1 MTELNSESM
10 PDATASTEAN
20 PSRQNEAKAPL
31 KKPSGAKTQ
40 ASSATKSKASAKSSS
55 ASKKSAK
62 LASKRPP
69 KAASKSAASG
79 TKASKT
85 SQTKKASSSVK
96 PSAAPQTNPEDVFR
110 SISTPVQAASN
121 GASDAISNIHSDA
134 RAAQSSSDR
143 APLPADSLKAAD
155 PSSVVEGKNA
165 AVPPSPQEERQTAA
179 SSLADGEPKTPDA
192 APSDEQ
198 PSRKSG
204 VSAIRYGENLAL
216 AAGGNSAEAPEFA
229 KFAETAEAHEAA
241 EASEAL
247 GSAAPSDETGRADAA
262 SHEPHHEVERLEGR
276 RIVIRRERVELEG
289 SAPIEALAQYLPE
302 VDDESG
308 ALRPGND
315 EAVAKQLALDAR
327 KAAERESILEMR
339 EAADERRRQAVD
351 EALAAHVAKAGKK
364 GRSFSP
370 EALEAERLRISAK
383 LKKAEAK
390 AIKREIVRQ
399 RFIAEATLEEN
410 DLPWY
415 FAGPE
420 AVNRH
425 VAAII
430 SSSPSEG
437 ATPDGAYREREAL
450 RLSLQEARSN
460 LTKDLARLE
469 KLLSDQHQDLP
480 EDERA
485 ALAYVHAK
493 KEEALKH
500 VETLCSA
507 FEADERH
514 EARHLSRFLVGAHGY
529 QAQNPKKP
537 FLEQHLRFQN
547 LRSILGL
554 CRPCAD
560 AMDGAFHGAGAPL
573 LNSQADAA
581 EQQRKSDDER
591 SHESSIDGTIDGVKE
606 GQNIAGDDS
615 HNESRDGCR
624 DESPGRS
631 RGEKHEHS
639 RNEDQ
644 ESEELAQAART
655 DNAPEGRPGDRAR
668 SASPSPIGCAASV
681 VRKLAVSAALLLAC
695 AAGCAYLL
703 APPAPDV
710 QFAVV
715 DAEALQT
722 RMAMMRI
729 AAAKPGEP
737 EDKRLSNLNIEALND
752 AIRQAADETGAVV
765 LDRRALLAAPR
776 RLAEAEP
783 DSFAASLRRIP
794 RQISEKLG
802 FAQPAP
808 AQQGEAEA
816 ALDLT
821 EAVAASLGI
830 EAVDP
835 KALEAAFRANWLEG
849 SEAP

>member
-20 PSRQNEAKAPL
+20 PSRQNEAKAPA

-40 ASSATKSKASAKSSS
+40 ASAATKSKASAKSSS

-62 LASKRPP
+62 PASMRPA
-69 KAASKSAASG
+69 KATSKSAASG
-79 TKASKT
+79 TKASKS

-110 SISTPVQAASN
+110 SISTPVQADSKGASN
-121 GASDAISNIHSDA
+121 AISNAHSDA

-143 APLPADSLKAAD
+143 APQPVDSAKAAD
-155 PSSVVEGKNA
+155 PSSVVEVKNA
-165 AVPPSPQEERQTAA
+165 AVQPSSQGEPQGTT
-179 SSLADGEPKTPDA
+179 SSLAEEASAASDAVASDG
-192 APSDEQ
+192 Q

-204 VSAIRYGENLAL
+204 ASAIRYGENLAL
-216 AAGGNSAEAPEFA
+216 AAGGNSAEAPESA
-229 KFAETAEAHEAA
+229 KFAEAAEAPEAA

-247 GSAAPSDETGRADAA
+247 GSAAPSDESGRADAA

-276 RIVIRRERVELEG
+276 RIVIRKDRVEVEG

-315 EAVAKQLALDAR
+315 EAVAKQLTLDAR

-339 EAADERRRQAVD
+339 EAADERRLQAVD

-399 RFIAEATLEEN
+399 RFTAEATLEEN

-469 KLLSDQHQDLP
+469 KLLSDKHQDLP
-480 EDERA
+480 EDESA

-500 VETLCSA
+500 VQTLCSA

-514 EARHLSRFLVGAHGY
+514 AAYSLSSSPIGAHGY
-529 QAQNPKKP
+529 QTQNPKKP
-537 FLEQHLRFQN
+537 FQQHLRFQN

-560 AMDGAFHGAGAPL
+560 AMDGAFHGADAPL
-573 LNSQADAA
+573 LTSQAD
-581 EQQRKSDDER
+581 ERKGDDER
-591 SHESSIDGTIDGVKE
+591 LHESSIDSSIDGVKE
-606 GQNIAGDDS
+606 GQNASGDDS
-615 HNESRDGCR
+615 QNEPRDPCR
-624 DESPGRS
+624 DESHGKS
-631 RGEKHEHS
+631 RNEKHERG

>member
-20 PSRQNEAKAPL
+20 PSKQNEAKAPL

-40 ASSATKSKASAKSSS
+40 ASAATKSKASAKSSS

-62 LASKRPP
+62 PASKRPA
-69 KAASKSAASG
+69 KATSKSAASG

-96 PSAAPQTNPEDVFR
+96 PSAAPQTNPDDVFR
-110 SISTPVQAASN
+110 SISTPVQADSK
-121 GASDAISNIHSDA
+121 GASDAISNVHSDA
-134 RAAQSSSDR
+134 PAAQYSSDR
-143 APLPADSLKAAD
+143 APQPVDSAKAAD
-155 PSSVVEGKNA
+155 PSSVLEGKNA
-165 AVPPSPQEERQTAA
+165 AVTPSPQEERQTAA

-204 VSAIRYGENLAL
+204 ASAIRYGENLAL
-216 AAGGNSAEAPEFA
+216 AAGGDSAEDAESAGSAEAEEAPEGIL
-229 KFAETAEAHEAA
+229 
-241 EASEAL
+241 AL
-247 GSAAPSDETGRADAA
+247 GSAAPSDESGRADAA
-262 SHEPHHEVERLEGR
+262 SDEPHHEVERLEGR
-276 RIVIRRERVELEG
+276 RIVIRKDRVEVEG

-339 EAADERRRQAVD
+339 EAADERRRQAVE
-351 EALAAHVAKAGKK
+351 EALAAHVAKAAKK

-370 EALEAERLRISAK
+370 EALEAERLRIAAK

-390 AIKREIVRQ
+390 TIKREIVRQ

-437 ATPDGAYREREAL
+437 ATPDGAYRERQAL

-469 KLLSDQHQDLP
+469 KLLSDKHQDLP

-554 CRPCAD
+554 SRPCAD
-560 AMDGAFHGAGAPL
+560 VMDGAFHGAGAPL

-581 EQQRKSDDER
+581 GQQRKGDDER
-591 SHESSIDGTIDGVKE
+591 LHESSIDGSIDGVKE
-606 GQNIAGDDS
+606 VQNAAADDS

-624 DESPGRS
+624 DESPDRS
-631 RGEKHEHS
+631 RGEKHE
-639 RNEDQ
+639 RGCNEDK
-644 ESEELAQAART
+644 ESEELEQAARSG
-655 DNAPEGRPGDRAR
+655 NAPQGHTGDRAR
-668 SASPSPIGCAASV
+668 PASPSPLVGAAGV
-681 VRKLAVSAALLLAC
+681 ARKLAASGAVLFAC
-695 AAGCAYLL
+695 AAACAYLL
-703 APPAPDV
+703 APPAPAV

-715 DAEALQT
+715 DTEALQT

-729 AAAKPGEP
+729 AAVKPGEP
-737 EDKRLSNLNIEALND
+737 EDKRLSNLNVEALNE

-794 RQISEKLG
+794 QRIREKLG

-808 AQQGEAEA
+808 APQGEAEA

>member
-62 LASKRPP
+62 PASKRPA
-69 KAASKSAASG
+69 KATSKSAASG
-79 TKASKT
+79 TKASKS

-121 GASDAISNIHSDA
+121 GASDAISNVHSDA

-143 APLPADSLKAAD
+143 APQPVDSAKAAD
-155 PSSVVEGKNA
+155 PSSVLEGKNA
-165 AVPPSPQEERQTAA
+165 AVTPSPQEERQTAA

-204 VSAIRYGENLAL
+204 ASAIRYGENLAL
-216 AAGGNSAEAPEFA
+216 AAGGDSAEDAESAESAEAEEAPEGIL
-229 KFAETAEAHEAA
+229 
-241 EASEAL
+241 AL
-247 GSAAPSDETGRADAA
+247 GSAAPSDESGRADAA

-276 RIVIRRERVELEG
+276 RIVIRKDRVEVEG

-450 RLSLQEARSN
+450 RLALQEARSN

-469 KLLSDQHQDLP
+469 KLLSGKHQDLP

-500 VETLCSA
+500 VETLSSA

-514 EARHLSRFLVGAHGY
+514 EARHLSRFLAGAHGY

-554 CRPCAD
+554 SCPCAD

-573 LNSQADAA
+573 LNSQAD
-581 EQQRKSDDER
+581 ERKGDDER
-591 SHESSIDGTIDGVKE
+591 LHESSIDGSIDGVKE
-606 GQNIAGDDS
+606 GQNAAGDDS
-615 HNESRDGCR
+615 HNMSRDGCR

-631 RGEKHEHS
+631 RGEKHERG
-639 RNEDQ
+639 RNEDK
-644 ESEELAQAART
+644 ESEEPTQAALT
-655 DNAPEGRPGDRAR
+655 DNVPERRPGDR
-668 SASPSPIGCAASV
+668 PSPIGLAPNVA
-681 VRKLAVSAALLLAC
+681 RKLAASGAVLFAC
-695 AAGCAYLL
+695 AAACAYLL
-703 APPAPDV
+703 APPAPAV

-715 DAEALQT
+715 DTEALQT

-737 EDKRLSNLNIEALND
+737 EDKRLSNLNIEALNE

-794 RQISEKLG
+794 QRISEKLG

>member
-20 PSRQNEAKAPL
+20 PSKQNEAKAPL

-40 ASSATKSKASAKSSS
+40 ASAATKSKASAKSSS

-62 LASKRPP
+62 PASKRPA
-69 KAASKSAASG
+69 KATSKSAASG
-79 TKASKT
+79 TKASKS

-121 GASDAISNIHSDA
+121 GASDAISNVHSDA

-143 APLPADSLKAAD
+143 APQPVDSAKAAD
-155 PSSVVEGKNA
+155 PSSVLEGKNA
-165 AVPPSPQEERQTAA
+165 AVTPSPQEERHTAA

-204 VSAIRYGENLAL
+204 ASAIRYGENLAL
-216 AAGGNSAEAPEFA
+216 AAGGDSAEDAESAGSAEAEEAPEGIL
-229 KFAETAEAHEAA
+229 
-241 EASEAL
+241 AL
-247 GSAAPSDETGRADAA
+247 GSAAPSDESGRADAA
-262 SHEPHHEVERLEGR
+262 SDEPHHEVERLEGR
-276 RIVIRRERVELEG
+276 RIVIRKDRVEVEG

-308 ALRPGND
+308 ALRPSND

-554 CRPCAD
+554 SRPCAD

-573 LNSQADAA
+573 LNSQAD
-581 EQQRKSDDER
+581 ERKGDDER
-591 SHESSIDGTIDGVKE
+591 LHESSIDGSIDGVKE
-606 GQNIAGDDS
+606 GQNAAGDDS
-615 HNESRDGCR
+615 HNMSRDGCR

-631 RGEKHEHS
+631 RGEKHERG
-639 RNEDQ
+639 RNEDK
-644 ESEELAQAART
+644 ESEEPTQAALT
-655 DNAPEGRPGDRAR
+655 DNVPERRPGDR
-668 SASPSPIGCAASV
+668 PSPIGLAPNVA
-681 VRKLAVSAALLLAC
+681 RKLAASGAVLFAC
-695 AAGCAYLL
+695 AAACAYLL

-737 EDKRLSNLNIEALND
+737 EDKWLSNLNIEALNE

-794 RQISEKLG
+794 QRISEKLG

-808 AQQGEAEA
+808 APQGEAEA

>member
-20 PSRQNEAKAPL
+20 PSRQNEAKAPA

-62 LASKRPP
+62 PASKRPP
-69 KAASKSAASG
+69 KAASKSTASG

-85 SQTKKASSSVK
+85 SQTKKANSSVK
-96 PSAAPQTNPEDVFR
+96 PSAAPQTNPDDVFR
-110 SISTPVQAASN
+110 SISTPVQADSK
-121 GASDAISNIHSDA
+121 GASDAISNVHSDA
-134 RAAQSSSDR
+134 PAAQYSSDR
-143 APLPADSLKAAD
+143 ALQPADSAKAAD
-155 PSSVVEGKNA
+155 PSSVVEVKNA
-165 AVPPSPQEERQTAA
+165 AVQPSSQGEPQGTT
-179 SSLADGEPKTPDA
+179 SSLADEASDA
-192 APSDEQ
+192 VASDGQ

-204 VSAIRYGENLAL
+204 ASAIRYGENLAL
-216 AAGGNSAEAPEFA
+216 AAGGNSAEAPESA
-229 KFAETAEAHEAA
+229 KFAEAAEAPEAA
-241 EASEAL
+241 KASEAL
-247 GSAAPSDETGRADAA
+247 GSAAPSEESGRADAA

-339 EAADERRRQAVD
+339 EAADERRRQAVE

-399 RFIAEATLEEN
+399 GFIAEATLEEN

-554 CRPCAD
+554 CRPFAD

-624 DESPGRS
+624 DESHVESRS
-631 RGEKHEHS
+631 EKHE
-639 RNEDQ
+639 RGCNEDK
-644 ESEELAQAART
+644 ESEELEQAARSG
-655 DNAPEGRPGDRAR
+655 NAPQGHTGDRAG
-668 SASPSPIGCAASV
+668 SASPSPIGGAASV
-681 VRKLAVSAALLLAC
+681 TRKLAASGAVLLAC

-737 EDKRLSNLNIEALND
+737 EDKRLSNLNIEVLNE

>member
-20 PSRQNEAKAPL
+20 PSRQNEAKAPA

-62 LASKRPP
+62 PASKRPA
-69 KAASKSAASG
+69 KATSKSAASG
-79 TKASKT
+79 TKASKS

-96 PSAAPQTNPEDVFR
+96 PSAAPQTNPDDVFR
-110 SISTPVQAASN
+110 SISTPVQADSKGASN
-121 GASDAISNIHSDA
+121 AISNAHSDA

-143 APLPADSLKAAD
+143 APQPVDSAKAAD
-155 PSSVVEGKNA
+155 PSSVVEVKNA
-165 AVPPSPQEERQTAA
+165 AVQPSSQGEPQGTT
-179 SSLADGEPKTPDA
+179 SSLADEASAASDA
-192 APSDEQ
+192 VASDGQ

-204 VSAIRYGENLAL
+204 ASAIRYGENLAL
-216 AAGGNSAEAPEFA
+216 AAGGNSAEAPESA
-229 KFAETAEAHEAA
+229 KFAEAAEAPEAA
-241 EASEAL
+241 KASEAL
-247 GSAAPSDETGRADAA
+247 GSAAPSEESGRADAA

-339 EAADERRRQAVD
+339 EAADERRRQAVE
-351 EALAAHVAKAGKK
+351 EALAAHVAKAAKK

-390 AIKREIVRQ
+390 TIKREIVRQ

-485 ALAYVHAK
+485 TLAYVHAK

-514 EARHLSRFLVGAHGY
+514 AAYSLSSSPLGAQGY
-529 QAQNPKKP
+529 QAQSPKKP

-573 LNSQADAA
+573 LNSQAD
-581 EQQRKSDDER
+581 ERKGDDER
-591 SHESSIDGTIDGVKE
+591 LHESSIDGSIDGVKE
-606 GQNIAGDDS
+606 GQNAAGDDS
-615 HNESRDGCR
+615 HNMSRDGCR

-631 RGEKHEHS
+631 RGEKHERG
-639 RNEDQ
+639 RNEDK
-644 ESEELAQAART
+644 ESEEPTQAALT
-655 DNAPEGRPGDRAR
+655 DNVPERRPGDR
-668 SASPSPIGCAASV
+668 PSPIGLAPNVA
-681 VRKLAVSAALLLAC
+681 RKLAASGAVLFAC
-695 AAGCAYLL
+695 AAACAYLL

-737 EDKRLSNLNIEALND
+737 EDKRLSNLNIEALNE

-794 RQISEKLG
+794 QRISEKLG

-821 EAVAASLGI
+821 AAVAASLGI

>member
-20 PSRQNEAKAPL
+20 PSRQNEAKAPA

-62 LASKRPP
+62 PASKRPA
-69 KAASKSAASG
+69 KATSKSADSG
-79 TKASKT
+79 TKASKS
-85 SQTKKASSSVK
+85 SQTKKANSSVK
-96 PSAAPQTNPEDVFR
+96 PSAAPQTNPDDVFR
-110 SISTPVQAASN
+110 SISTLVQADSKGASN
-121 GASDAISNIHSDA
+121 AISNAHSDA

-143 APLPADSLKAAD
+143 APQPVDSAKAAD
-155 PSSVVEGKNA
+155 PSSVLEGKNA
-165 AVPPSPQEERQTAA
+165 AVTPSPQEERQTAA

-204 VSAIRYGENLAL
+204 ASAIRYGENLAL
-216 AAGGNSAEAPEFA
+216 AAGGNSAEAPESA
-229 KFAETAEAHEAA
+229 KFAEAAEAPEAA
-241 EASEAL
+241 KASEAL
-247 GSAAPSDETGRADAA
+247 GSAAPSEESGRADAA
-262 SHEPHHEVERLEGR
+262 SDEPHHEVERLEGR

-315 EAVAKQLALDAR
+315 EAVAEHLALDAR

-339 EAADERRRQAVD
+339 EAADERRRQAVE

-390 AIKREIVRQ
+390 AIKREILRQ

-425 VAAII
+425 VASII

-591 SHESSIDGTIDGVKE
+591 SHESSIDGTIEGVKE
-606 GQNIAGDDS
+606 GQNIAGDES
-615 HNESRDGCR
+615 HNEPRDGCR
-624 DESPGRS
+624 DESHVESRS
-631 RGEKHEHS
+631 EKHE
-639 RNEDQ
+639 RGCNEDK
-644 ESEELAQAART
+644 ESEELEQAARSG
-655 DNAPEGRPGDRAR
+655 NAPQGHTGDRAR
-668 SASPSPIGCAASV
+668 PASPSPLVGAAGV
-681 VRKLAVSAALLLAC
+681 ARKLAASGAVLFAC
-695 AAGCAYLL
+695 AAACAYLL
-703 APPAPDV
+703 APPAPAV

-715 DAEALQT
+715 DTEALQT

-737 EDKRLSNLNIEALND
+737 EDKRLSNLNIEALNE

-794 RQISEKLG
+794 QRISEKLG

-821 EAVAASLGI
+821 AAVAASLGI

>member
-20 PSRQNEAKAPL
+20 PSKQNEAKAPL

-40 ASSATKSKASAKSSS
+40 ASAATKSKASAKSSS

-62 LASKRPP
+62 PASKRPA
-69 KAASKSAASG
+69 KATSKSAASG
-79 TKASKT
+79 TKASKS

-121 GASDAISNIHSDA
+121 GASDAISNVHSDA

-143 APLPADSLKAAD
+143 APQPVDSAKAAD
-155 PSSVVEGKNA
+155 PSSVLEGKNA
-165 AVPPSPQEERQTAA
+165 AVTPSPQEERQTAA

-204 VSAIRYGENLAL
+204 ASAIRYGENLAL
-216 AAGGNSAEAPEFA
+216 AAGGDSAEDAESAGSAEAEEAPEGIL
-229 KFAETAEAHEAA
+229 
-241 EASEAL
+241 AL
-247 GSAAPSDETGRADAA
+247 GSAAPSDESGRADAA
-262 SHEPHHEVERLEGR
+262 SDEPHHEVERLEGR
-276 RIVIRRERVELEG
+276 RIVIRKDRVELEG
-289 SAPIEALAQYLPE
+289 SAPIEAIAQYLPE

-507 FEADERH
+507 F
-514 EARHLSRFLVGAHGY
+514 
-529 QAQNPKKP
+529 KP
-537 FLEQHLRFQN
+537 T
-547 LRSILGL
+547 S
-554 CRPCAD
+554 
-560 AMDGAFHGAGAPL
+560 AMKPVTSPA
-573 LNSQADAA
+573 
-581 EQQRKSDDER
+581 
-591 SHESSIDGTIDGVKE
+591 SSSGRMAIRRRT
-606 GQNIAGDDS
+606 
-615 HNESRDGCR
+615 R
-624 DESPGRS
+624 RS
-631 RGEKHEHS
+631 RS
-639 RNEDQ
+639 SSSTCAFRIF
-644 ESEELAQAART
+644 AAF
-655 DNAPEGRPGDRAR
+655 
-668 SASPSPIGCAASV
+668 SASV
-681 VRKLAVSAALLLAC
+681 VHVLTPWMAPFTALAL
-695 AAGCAYLL
+695 
-703 APPAPDV
+703 P
-710 QFAVV
+710 F
-715 DAEALQT
+715 
-722 RMAMMRI
+722 
-729 AAAKPGEP
+729 
-737 EDKRLSNLNIEALND
+737 
-752 AIRQAADETGAVV
+752 
-765 LDRRALLAAPR
+765 
-776 RLAEAEP
+776 
-783 DSFAASLRRIP
+783 
-794 RQISEKLG
+794 
-802 FAQPAP
+802 
-808 AQQGEAEA
+808 
-816 ALDLT
+816 
-821 EAVAASLGI
+821 
-830 EAVDP
+830 
-835 KALEAAFRANWLEG
+835 
-849 SEAP
+849 

>member
-1 MTELNSESM
+1 MTELNSESK

-20 PSRQNEAKAPL
+20 PSKQNEAKAPL

-40 ASSATKSKASAKSSS
+40 ASAATKSKASAKSSS

-62 LASKRPP
+62 PASKRPA
-69 KAASKSAASG
+69 KATSKSAASG
-79 TKASKT
+79 TKASKS

-110 SISTPVQAASN
+110 SISTPVQADSKGASN
-121 GASDAISNIHSDA
+121 AISNAHSDA

-143 APLPADSLKAAD
+143 APQPVDSAKAAD
-155 PSSVVEGKNA
+155 PSSVVEVKNA
-165 AVPPSPQEERQTAA
+165 AVQPSSQGEPQGTT
-179 SSLADGEPKTPDA
+179 SSLAEEASAASDAVASDG
-192 APSDEQ
+192 Q

-204 VSAIRYGENLAL
+204 ASAIRYGENLAL
-216 AAGGNSAEAPEFA
+216 AAGGNSAEAPESA
-229 KFAETAEAHEAA
+229 KFAEAAEAPEAA

-247 GSAAPSDETGRADAA
+247 GSAAPSDESGRADAA

-276 RIVIRRERVELEG
+276 RIVIRKDRVEVEG

-339 EAADERRRQAVD
+339 EAADERRRQAVV
-351 EALAAHVAKAGKK
+351 EALAAHVAKAGKN

-399 RFIAEATLEEN
+399 RFIAEATHEEN

-450 RLSLQEARSN
+450 RLSLHEARSN

-547 LRSILGL
+547 LRSILGF

-573 LNSQADAA
+573 LNSQAD
-581 EQQRKSDDER
+581 ERKGDDER
-591 SHESSIDGTIDGVKE
+591 SHESSLDGSIDGVKE
-606 GQNIAGDDS
+606 DQNIAGADS
-615 HNESRDGCR
+615 HNEPRDGCR
-624 DESPGRS
+624 DGSHGESRN
-631 RGEKHEHS
+631 EKHEHS

-681 VRKLAVSAALLLAC
+681 VRKLAASAALLLAC

-794 RQISEKLG
+794 QRISEKLG

-816 ALDLT
+816 AIDLT

-835 KALEAAFRANWLEG
+835 KALESAFRANWLEG

>member
-10 PDATASTEAN
+10 PDAKASTEAN
-20 PSRQNEAKAPL
+20 PSKQKEAKAAA
-31 KKPSGAKTQ
+31 KKPSGAKTP
-40 ASSATKSKASAKSSS
+40 ASSAPKSKASAKSSS

-62 LASKRPP
+62 PASSKRPA
-69 KAASKSAASG
+69 KATSKSAASG
-79 TKASKT
+79 TKASKS

-96 PSAAPQTNPEDVFR
+96 SSAAPQSNPEDVFR

-121 GASDAISNIHSDA
+121 GAPDAISNVHSDA
-134 RAAQSSSDR
+134 HAAQSSADR
-143 APLPADSLKAAD
+143 APHPADSAKTAD

-192 APSDEQ
+192 ALSDEQ

-204 VSAIRYGENLAL
+204 ASAIRYGENLAL
-216 AAGGNSAEAPEFA
+216 AAGGDSAENAESAGSAEAEEAPEGI
-229 KFAETAEAHEAA
+229 
-241 EASEAL
+241 SAL
-247 GSAAPSDETGRADAA
+247 GSAAPSDESGRADAA
-262 SHEPHHEVERLEGR
+262 SDEPQHEVERLEGR
-276 RIVIRRERVELEG
+276 RIVIRKERVEVEG
-289 SAPIEALAQYLPE
+289 SAPIEALARYLPE

-315 EAVAKQLALDAR
+315 EAVAKHLALDAR

-339 EAADERRRQAVD
+339 EAANERRRQAVD
-351 EALAAHVAKAGKK
+351 EALAAHVAKAAKK
-364 GRSFSP
+364 SRSFSP

-430 SSSPSEG
+430 SSSSSEG

-469 KLLSDQHQDLP
+469 KLLSDKHQDLP

-500 VETLCSA
+500 VQTLCSA

-514 EARHLSRFLVGAHGY
+514 AARHLSRFFVGAHGN

-560 AMDGAFHGAGAPL
+560 AMDGDFHGAGAPL

-581 EQQRKSDDER
+581 GQQRKGDDER
-591 SHESSIDGTIDGVKE
+591 LHESSIDGSIDGVKE
-606 GQNIAGDDS
+606 GLNAAGDDS
-615 HNESRDGCR
+615 HNESRDGFR
-624 DESPGRS
+624 DESPDRS
-631 RGEKHEHS
+631 RGEKHEHGC
-639 RNEDQ
+639 NEDK
-644 ESEELAQAART
+644 ESEEPTQAALT
-655 DNAPEGRPGDRAR
+655 DNVPEGRPGDR
-668 SASPSPIGCAASV
+668 PSPIGRAPSV
-681 VRKLAVSAALLLAC
+681 ARKLAASAALLLAC

-703 APPAPDV
+703 APPAPAV

-715 DAEALQT
+715 DTEALQT

-737 EDKRLSNLNIEALND
+737 EDKRLSNLNIEALNE

-776 RLAEAEP
+776 RQAEVEP

-794 RQISEKLG
+794 QRISEKLG

-808 AQQGEAEA
+808 APQGEAEA

>member
-20 PSRQNEAKAPL
+20 PSRQNEAKAPA

-40 ASSATKSKASAKSSS
+40 ASAATKSKASAKSSS

-62 LASKRPP
+62 PASKRPA
-69 KAASKSAASG
+69 KATSKSAASG
-79 TKASKT
+79 TKASKS

-110 SISTPVQAASN
+110 SISTPVQADSKGASN
-121 GASDAISNIHSDA
+121 AISNAHSDA

-143 APLPADSLKAAD
+143 APQPVDSAKAAD
-155 PSSVVEGKNA
+155 PSSVVEVKNA
-165 AVPPSPQEERQTAA
+165 AVQPSSQGEPQGTT
-179 SSLADGEPKTPDA
+179 SSLAEEASAASDAVASDG
-192 APSDEQ
+192 Q

-204 VSAIRYGENLAL
+204 ASAIRYGENLAL
-216 AAGGNSAEAPEFA
+216 AAGGNSAEAPESA
-229 KFAETAEAHEAA
+229 KFAEAAEAPEAA

-247 GSAAPSDETGRADAA
+247 GSAAPSDESGRADAA

-276 RIVIRRERVELEG
+276 RIVIRKDRVEVEG

-315 EAVAKQLALDAR
+315 EAVAKQLTLDAR

-339 EAADERRRQAVD
+339 EAADERRRQAVE
-351 EALAAHVAKAGKK
+351 EALAAHVAKAGKN

-399 RFIAEATLEEN
+399 RFIAEATHEEN

-450 RLSLQEARSN
+450 RLSLHEARSN

-554 CRPCAD
+554 SRPCAD
-560 AMDGAFHGAGAPL
+560 VMDGAFHGAGAPL

-581 EQQRKSDDER
+581 GQQRKGDDER
-591 SHESSIDGTIDGVKE
+591 LHESSIDGSIDGVKE
-606 GQNIAGDDS
+606 VQNAAADDS

-624 DESPGRS
+624 DESPDRS
-631 RGEKHEHS
+631 RGEKHEHGC
-639 RNEDQ
+639 NEDK
-644 ESEELAQAART
+644 ESEEPTQAALT
-655 DNAPEGRPGDRAR
+655 DNVPEGRPGDR
-668 SASPSPIGCAASV
+668 PSPIGRAPSV
-681 VRKLAVSAALLLAC
+681 ARKLAASAALLLAC

-703 APPAPDV
+703 APPAPAV

-715 DAEALQT
+715 DTEALQT

-737 EDKRLSNLNIEALND
+737 EDKRLSNLNIEALNET
-752 AIRQAADETGAVV
+752 IRQAADETGAVV

-794 RQISEKLG
+794 QRISEKLG

-808 AQQGEAEA
+808 APQGEAEA